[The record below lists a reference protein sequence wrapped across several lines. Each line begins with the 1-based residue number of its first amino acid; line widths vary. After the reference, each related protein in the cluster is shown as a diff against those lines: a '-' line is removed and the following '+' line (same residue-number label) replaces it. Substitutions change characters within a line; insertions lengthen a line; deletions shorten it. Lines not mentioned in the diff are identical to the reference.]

1 MAITDLLSR
10 IPIPPALRRGRSAAP
25 PPAPAPDTAWIA
37 DAWAGY
43 AAPAEF
49 LAQDVPDRVA
59 SGPQPTPHLPSWA
72 VLAMGALA
80 LACVA
85 LAALLFSA
93 RTAGTPGGTPGGTPA
108 ETSEAVSI
116 FPVAAPDETPTAG
129 GTAAPAPAADA
140 AEPTPGA
147 DPTSVPSDILMRLE
161 AAGNGPLHGELGQLL
176 GAVQVGF
183 GSESAQLDPALRS
196 YTTRMAGRFEWNPDT
211 FRVAVTAPSADLA
224 EARAGTLRRLFGAAV
239 ASKRLVVQAAT
250 GPDALT
256 LVSH

>member
-10 IPIPPALRRGRSAAP
+10 IPIPPALRRGGAAAP
-25 PPAPAPDTAWIA
+25 PPAPAPDTTWIA

-49 LAQDVPDRVA
+49 LAQDVPDPVA
-59 SGPQPTPHLPSWA
+59 SGPPANHLPSWA
-72 VLAMGALA
+72 VLAMGALS

-93 RTAGTPGGTPGGTPA
+93 RAADTPGSTTA
-108 ETSEAVSI
+108 EASEAFSV
-116 FPVAAPDETPTAG
+116 FPAATPDETVTAG
-129 GTAAPAPAADA
+129 AIAADTPAA
-140 AEPTPGA
+140 AEPTLGA
-147 DPTSVPSDILMRLE
+147 EPAPVPSDVLTRLE
-161 AAGNGPLHGELGQLL
+161 AAGNGPLHGELAQLL
-176 GAVQVGF
+176 SAVQVGF
-183 GSESAQLDPALRS
+183 GSESAQLDPTLRS

-211 FRVAVTAPSADLA
+211 FRVAVTAPSAALA

-239 ASKRLVVQAAT
+239 ASKRLVVQTAT